1 MPAFDVKIK
10 KMSLAMPFSQV
21 ADSFSKVGTI
31 MYNVIQAETRHNE
44 TQRNRQPKSTYYYGI
59 TSRAIVAVT
68 SLIVAVVPIATVKGM
83 LKE

>member
-44 TQRNRQPKSTYYYGI
+44 TQRNR
-59 TSRAIVAVT
+59 
-68 SLIVAVVPIATVKGM
+68 
-83 LKE
+83 